1 MAALLT
7 KVGITKLIAAL
18 FGDTHVAPLFV
29 AWGTGTTAE
38 AVTNTA
44 LETAA
49 SEDRTSGTK
58 TKVTTNTTDDT
69 YQLVGSITA
78 TGTKT
83 ISEAGLFDAAAAGSM
98 YVRGTFTGIALTTSD
113 AIEFTVQ
120 IVLDQAA

>member
-7 KVGITKLIAAL
+7 NVGIAKLIAAL
-18 FGDTHVAPLFV
+18 FGDTHVAPLHV

-49 SEDRTSGTK
+49 SEDRTSGVK
-58 TKVTTNTTDDT
+58 SKVTTNTTDDT

-83 ISEAGLFDAAAAGSM
+83 ISEAGLFDAATAGSM